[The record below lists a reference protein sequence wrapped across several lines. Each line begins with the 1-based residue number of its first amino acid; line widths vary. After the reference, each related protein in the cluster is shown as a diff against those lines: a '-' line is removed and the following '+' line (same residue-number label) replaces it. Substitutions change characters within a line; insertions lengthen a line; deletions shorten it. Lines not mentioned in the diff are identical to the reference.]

1 MQKLIN
7 CTSCFH
13 KNMQKNP
20 DEAVHVFLLIKDDN
34 LLKKYRHILC
44 KSATILKINLMLN
57 QSAMT
62 NIQKQNKTF

>member
-1 MQKLIN
+1 
-7 CTSCFH
+7 
-13 KNMQKNP
+13 MQKNP
-20 DEAVHVFLLIKDDN
+20 DEAAHVFLLIKDDN